1 MLDKLIDW
9 RAEARPDG
17 QKGGVGG
24 IDRLTDWQSQE
35 LLLPLPKKAIEAWI
49 EIEIEAESNVY
60 LSQAAHC
67 VPMEEMR

>member
-9 RAEARPDG
+9 RTEARPDG
-17 QKGGVGG
+17 QGWQG
-24 IDRLTDWQSQE
+24 IDKLTE
-35 LLLPLPKKAIEAWI
+35 LLLPKKAIEAWI

-67 VPMEEMR
+67 VPMGEMR